1 MPVMDGL
8 AATRSIRALDRPDA
22 KTVPIIGMSANA
34 FQDDAE
40 QGLAAGMTDY
50 LAKPLDL
57 QKARQALA
65 KMQGDDR

>member
-1 MPVMDGL
+1 ML
-8 AATRSIRALDRPDA
+8 KQLQTEEILRLTR
-22 KTVPIIGMSANA
+22 IGIWQVEM
-34 FQDDAE
+34 E

-57 QKARQALA
+57 QKTRQALA